1 MNKSDYTRPI
11 VLRYLLNQR
20 LRSAVHWLMRSST
33 RREKEERLDLRKEPL
48 KNILIV
54 RATFRMGDSILAIPA
69 ILSFRKHF
77 PQARIDFV
85 GAPISAE
92 LFQNLPIDNHFT
104 ITRRYPGSA
113 LDYPLLLWRLRSMG
127 YDLAVDVS
135 CSQSASGS
143 FLVGF
148 SRARY
153 RVGLK
158 GKWDQWFNV
167 RIAKQ
172 SEINKYRILPD
183 FLRSLG
189 LESDSGLPSLALSGA
204 EKEKGKRKI
213 QALASHRFGR
223 PTVGVFVGGRKTW
236 GKRWPVRN
244 FYELITALY
253 TRGLNVITFI
263 GPEEKNSIGFFR
275 DALDSNIP
283 IVFEPSSRVFAAMV
297 SNCDLFVTCDS
308 GPMHMACGLGIR
320 TVAIFQNPNFDHW
333 GPPSSVARIVYE
345 PGGCSA
351 EEVFRISLE
360 ELTLDPT
367 PSGMSEERTVTPH
380 PPYPSRR
387 N

>member
-1 MNKSDYTRPI
+1 
-11 VLRYLLNQR
+11 V
-20 LRSAVHWLMRSST
+20 
-33 RREKEERLDLRKEPL
+33 
-48 KNILIV
+48 
-54 RATFRMGDSILAIPA
+54 
-69 ILSFRKHF
+69 
-77 PQARIDFV
+77 
-85 GAPISAE
+85 E
-92 LFQNLPIDNHFT
+92 LFQNLPIDNHFA

-113 LDYPLLLWRLRSMG
+113 LDYPLLLWRLRSIG

-153 RVGLK
+153 RVGIK

-172 SEINKYRILPD
+172 SALNKYKVLPD

-189 LESDSGLPSLALSGA
+189 LAADSSLPSLVLSSA

-213 QALASHRFGR
+213 QALASGDSGK

-244 FYELITALY
+244 FYQLITALY
-253 TRGLNVITFI
+253 SQRLNVITFI
-263 GPEEKNSIGFFR
+263 GPEEKSSIGFFR
-275 DALDSNIP
+275 DTLDSNIP
-283 IVFEPSSRVFAAMV
+283 IVYEPFSRDFAAMV

-308 GPMHMACGLGIR
+308 GPMHLACGLGIR
-320 TVAIFQNPNFDHW
+320 TVAIFVNPNFDHW

-351 EEVFRISLE
+351 EKVFKTSLE
-360 ELTLDPT
+360 ELTLGPT
-367 PSGMSEERTVTPH
+367 PVRDVVGDDSDASSTLSVDRT
-380 PPYPSRR
+380 
-387 N
+387 

>member
-1 MNKSDYTRPI
+1 MSLP
-11 VLRYLLNQR
+11 
-20 LRSAVHWLMRSST
+20 T
-33 RREKEERLDLRKEPL
+33 RREKEARLDLRNERL

-69 ILSFRKHF
+69 ILSFRKQF

-113 LDYPLLLWRLRSMG
+113 LDYPLLLWRLRSIG

-158 GKWDQWFNV
+158 GRWDHWFNV
-167 RIAKQ
+167 RITRP
-172 SEINKYRILPD
+172 SEINKYKVLPA

-189 LESDSGLPSLALSGA
+189 LAPDSSLPSLALSSA
-204 EKEKGKRKI
+204 EKEEGKRKI
-213 QALASHRFGR
+213 EALASCDSGR

-236 GKRWPVRN
+236 GKRWPFKN
-244 FYELITALY
+244 FSELITALY
-253 TRGLNVITFI
+253 SQGLNVVTFI
-263 GPEEKNSIGFFR
+263 GPEEKNTIGFFR

-283 IVFEPSSRVFAAMV
+283 IVFEPLSRDFAAMV
-297 SNCDLFVTCDS
+297 ANCNLFVTCDS
-308 GPMHMACGLGIR
+308 GPMHLACGLGIR
-320 TVAIFQNPNFDHW
+320 TVAIFLNPNFKHW
-333 GPPSSVARIVYE
+333 APPSSVARIVYK

-351 EEVFRISLE
+351 EEVLRISLE
-360 ELTLDPT
+360 ELILLKNPLILIVVD
-367 PSGMSEERTVTPH
+367 V
-380 PPYPSRR
+380 
-387 N
+387 

>member
-1 MNKSDYTRPI
+1 MSLT
-11 VLRYLLNQR
+11 
-20 LRSAVHWLMRSST
+20 T
-33 RREKEERLDLRKEPL
+33 GREKEARLDLRNERL

-54 RATFRMGDSILAIPA
+54 RATFRMGDSLLAIPA

-85 GAPISAE
+85 GAPISVA
-92 LFQNLPIDNHFT
+92 LFQNLPIDNHFA

-113 LDYPLLLWRLRSMG
+113 LDYPLLLWRLRSIG

-167 RIAKQ
+167 RIARQ
-172 SEINKYRILPD
+172 SATNKYNVLPD

-189 LESDSGLPSLALSGA
+189 LASVSSTSLALSSA

-213 QALASHRFGR
+213 QALARGNSGR
-223 PTVGVFVGGRKTW
+223 PTVGFFVGGRKTW

-253 TRGLNVITFI
+253 SQRLNVITFI

-275 DALDSNIP
+275 DTLDSNIP
-283 IVFEPSSRVFAAMV
+283 IVYEPISRDFAAMV

-308 GPMHMACGLGIR
+308 GPMHLACGLGIR
-320 TVAIFQNPNFDHW
+320 TVAIFLNPNFDHW

-351 EEVFRISLE
+351 EKVFRIALE
-360 ELTLDPT
+360 ELTLGPT
-367 PSGMSEERTVTPH
+367 PIRDVVGDSDASSALSVDRT
-380 PPYPSRR
+380 
-387 N
+387 

>member
-1 MNKSDYTRPI
+1 MNKSHYTPPF
-11 VLRYLLNQR
+11 VFRYFLNR
-20 LRSAVHWLMRSST
+20 KLRSAVHWVMSLAT
-33 RREKEERLDLRKEPL
+33 RREKEVRLDLRNERL

-69 ILSFRKHF
+69 ILSFRKQF

-104 ITRRYPGSA
+104 IKRRYPGSA
-113 LDYPLLLWRLRSMG
+113 LDYPLLLWRLRSIG

-143 FLVGF
+143 LLVGF

-158 GKWDQWFNV
+158 GKWDDWFNV
-167 RIAKQ
+167 RIARR
-172 SEINKYRILPD
+172 SEINKYKALPA

-189 LESDSGLPSLALSGA
+189 LAPDSSLPSLTLSSA

-213 QALASHRFGR
+213 QALPSCASGR

-236 GKRWPVRN
+236 GKRWPFRN
-244 FYELITALY
+244 FCELITALY
-253 TRGLNVITFI
+253 SQGLNVVTFI

-275 DALDSNIP
+275 DTLDSNIP
-283 IVFEPSSRVFAAMV
+283 IVFEPSSRDFAAMV

-320 TVAIFQNPNFDHW
+320 TVAIFLVPNFRHW
-333 GPPSSVARIVYE
+333 GPPSSAARIVYE
-345 PGGCSA
+345 PGGCSV
-351 EEVFRISLE
+351 EEVLRISLE
-360 ELTLDPT
+360 ELTLVPT
-367 PSGMSEERTVTPH
+367 PSGMSEEMIRTSH
-380 PPYPSRR
+380 PPYP
-387 N
+387 NHGN